1 MTTRIFGKATT
12 KSSFEKRVLNEPG
25 GYWLVIVNLPAIPE
39 KTGGLPW
46 SELFREQALSN
57 LTASILAT
65 FEGMSNMFLHFCQV
79 IDSRLQKG
87 GFRRKSCGSHWQ
99 LGLLSC

>member
-1 MTTRIFGKATT
+1 MGYGVDGRLPLAGNFWLMCGCLAWISNLVNLSYAVTTRIFGKATT

-46 SELFREQALSN
+46 SELSESRRS
-57 LTASILAT
+57 LT
-65 FEGMSNMFLHFCQV
+65 
-79 IDSRLQKG
+79 
-87 GFRRKSCGSHWQ
+87 
-99 LGLLSC
+99 